1 LDIHSCDR
9 CQRHLL
15 DCPGVLDYSG
25 SVEQEKGSWTMM
37 GEFWFLV
44 LVGVAGFVLGCWLKP
59 TVMKWLGRK

>member
-1 LDIHSCDR
+1 MN
-9 CQRHLL
+9 
-15 DCPGVLDYSG
+15 
-25 SVEQEKGSWTMM
+25 MM